1 MPLPADFK
9 FTQSNLQ
16 DYVECAR
23 RFDLRYVQQ
32 LQYPAVEAEPIVEH
46 EKHMQQGAT
55 FHHMVHQH
63 QLGVPDSVLTTLAAD
78 EPLKNWWANYLNTNL
93 DLPEHRYAETAL
105 TAPLAGF
112 RLLAKYDLLAI
123 NPGEKAVIVD
133 WKTGQRRPNRT
144 ALQNRLQTII
154 YPYLLVRAGAHLNN
168 GTSLQPEQ
176 VEMIYWFA
184 DDPHQPEHF
193 PYSTVQY
200 QQDEQHLTDLINEIN
215 TRTEFDKTSQE
226 WRCKFCTYRS
236 LCRRGTS
243 AGNLADLDESIPEDV
258 IGEDADIDIDFDFDQ
273 IMEVEF

>member
-1 MPLPADFK
+1 MPLPAEFK

-23 RFDLRYVQQ
+23 RFELRYVQQ
-32 LQYPAVEAEPIVEH
+32 LQYPAVEAEPIIDH

-63 QLGVPDSVLTTLAAD
+63 DLGVPESVLSNLAHE
-78 EPLKNWWANYLNTNL
+78 EPLKTWWANYLNHKL
-93 DLPEHRYAETAL
+93 DLPEQRHAETAL

-123 NPGEKAVIVD
+123 APGEKAIIVD
-133 WKTGQRRPNRT
+133 WKTSTRKPDR
-144 ALQNRLQTII
+144 LQLKNRLQTIM
-154 YPYLLVRAGAHLNN
+154 YPYLLVRAGAHLNG
-168 GTSLQPEQ
+168 GTPIQPEQ

-184 DDPHQPEHF
+184 DDSIQTERF
-193 PYSTVQY
+193 PYSTEQY
-200 QQDEQHLTDLINEIN
+200 HEDEKHLSDLITEIN
-215 TRTEFDKTSQE
+215 NRTIFDLTSQE

-243 AGNLADLDESIPEDV
+243 AGNLDDLNALPEDV
-258 IGEDADIDIDFDFDQ
+258 IGDDADADIDFDFDQ
-273 IMEVEF
+273 IAEVEF